1 MKEKPGLSFWYDS
14 ILVGSLIKYEE
25 RKVHHEI
32 VGMMKKQQANLNMS
46 FSCIIFFHRFS
57 LCMSTTSWSF
67 CRWYFFHSSNSHKYI
82 CFGWIFFLRLAHIG
96 GRSRTL
102 PFFCCFTRM
111 RTFRSAAICLQVLV
125 QDYLLSAVKHT
136 HTHTESNANERWHT
150 KMSREKIRT
159 RVMGKAFFS
168 SIECRVR
175 QAPQSGTRRKMRE
188 RGRKKELE
196 NKHSMCDTYH
206 RNAPQV
212 VHTQCSCVRAYVW
225 PISLSAFSVA
235 LQLFI

>member
-1 MKEKPGLSFWYDS
+1 MFRVDFFSPVGSYRWPLAHAAFFLLFHANANIPFGSNLFASLSTGLS
-14 ILVGSLIKYEE
+14 LI
-25 RKVHHEI
+25 
-32 VGMMKKQQANLNMS
+32 
-46 FSCIIFFHRFS
+46 
-57 LCMSTTSWSF
+57 
-67 CRWYFFHSSNSHKYI
+67 
-82 CFGWIFFLRLAHIG
+82 
-96 GRSRTL
+96 RSE
-102 PFFCCFTRM
+102 
-111 RTFRSAAICLQVLV
+111 
-125 QDYLLSAVKHT
+125 T

-150 KMSREKIRT
+150 KLSRKKIRT

>member
-1 MKEKPGLSFWYDS
+1 
-14 ILVGSLIKYEE
+14 
-25 RKVHHEI
+25 
-32 VGMMKKQQANLNMS
+32 
-46 FSCIIFFHRFS
+46 
-57 LCMSTTSWSF
+57 
-67 CRWYFFHSSNSHKYI
+67 
-82 CFGWIFFLRLAHIG
+82 
-96 GRSRTL
+96 
-102 PFFCCFTRM
+102 
-111 RTFRSAAICLQVLV
+111 
-125 QDYLLSAVKHT
+125 
-136 HTHTESNANERWHT
+136 
-150 KMSREKIRT
+150 
-159 RVMGKAFFS
+159 MGKAFFS

-235 LQLFI
+235 LQLFIWELTKTGHSIFHRIVFVLSHTLMIKMSLTIRSKKYIDWNIYPSMIRFRRDVPTSSLQHKKKTFFVFRAFGRFGSVKADFNSGCDVNQIRRFPPKPLAELSARRKFLRFSKAV